1 MSSFLSIVAAL
12 VAALGMALMALRGEK
27 AKRADAENKADAL
40 KANAESAQQTA
51 EHLEK
56 VAKAREA
63 RLTDVM
69 AEHNKALG
77 KLEKSRIE
85 IEDAEDE
92 PEKIAGLWNKWMK
105 KRGE

>member
-1 MSSFLSIVAAL
+1 MSSFVSIVAAL
-12 VAALGMALMALRGEK
+12 VAALGMALMAFRGER
-27 AKRADAENKADAL
+27 AKRTDAESKAAAL

-56 VAKAREA
+56 VGKAREA

-69 AEHNKALG
+69 AEHSKALS

-85 IEDAEDE
+85 IEEVEDE

>member
-1 MSSFLSIVAAL
+1 VSTTASIIAAL
-12 VAALGMALMALRGEK
+12 VAALGLALMAFRGERNR
-27 AKRADAENKADAL
+27 RAEAENKADAL
-40 KANAESAQQTA
+40 KANAESAQQTS
-51 EHLEK
+51 EHLEI

-69 AEHNKALG
+69 AEHTKALT
-77 KLEKSRIE
+77 KLEKSRIKLE
-85 IEDAEDE
+85 EVEDE

>member
-1 MSSFLSIVAAL
+1 VSATASIITAL
-12 VAALGMALMALRGEK
+12 VAALGMALMAFRGERNR
-27 AKRADAENKADAL
+27 RADAENKAAAL

-51 EHLEK
+51 EHLGK

-77 KLEKSRIE
+77 KIEKSRIE
-85 IEDAEDE
+85 IEEVKDE

>member
-1 MSSFLSIVAAL
+1 MSSFASIVAAL
-12 VAALGMALMALRGEK
+12 VAALGMALVAFRGEK
-27 AKRADAENKADAL
+27 TKRVDAENRAEAL

-56 VAKAREA
+56 VAKAREV

-85 IEDAEDE
+85 IEEVEDE

>member
-1 MSSFLSIVAAL
+1 MSSFVSIVAAL
-12 VAALGMALMALRGEK
+12 VAALGMALMAFRGER
-27 AKRADAENKADAL
+27 AKRTDAESKAA
-40 KANAESAQQTA
+40 A
-51 EHLEK
+51 
-56 VAKAREA
+56 
-63 RLTDVM
+63 LTDVM
-69 AEHNKALG
+69 AEHSKALS